1 MDVADPSIPKVTAL
15 YPLTGSVSGIEI
27 IDGVALLAGNDIITS
42 VKLFPPVKVTQ
53 RDGNEIRMLLPEDL
67 PSGSYD
73 VLDIAPNGDRKISH
87 DAFNISTPQ
96 FSKPEITQEEF
107 MQLLQEQQN
116 KSATDLPAR

>member
-1 MDVADPSIPKVTAL
+1 L
-15 YPLTGSVSGIEI
+15 LTG
-27 IDGVALLAGNDIITS
+27 DDIITS

-53 RDGNEIRMLLPEDL
+53 RDRNEIRMLLPEDL
-67 PSGSYD
+67 PAGSYD
-73 VLDIAPNGDRKISH
+73 VLDIAPKGDRIISH

-116 KSATDLPAR
+116 NSATDLPAR